1 MVLPWN
7 FLGMSEVLGRALHE
21 VQHNL
26 TLPGHQGWKA
36 PHSSGCSGSMFS
48 TSRASPYF
56 LQATHFQ
63 TPCGQENRWKL
74 AEILKVSN
82 HYKYHLINYLT
93 SQYFMMLIEIQRKP
107 SQGVTN
113 HLLSFLPLSL
123 KASLARAGPLAPLW
137 PKGSAFR
144 R

>member
-1 MVLPWN
+1 MKCSIISPCPVIRV
-7 FLGMSEVLGRALHE
+7 GKHHIQVG
-21 VQHNL
+21 VQGL
-26 TLPGHQGWKA
+26 CSLRQGQA
-36 PHSSGCSGSMFS
+36 PTFFKPHIF
-48 TSRASPYF
+48 R
-56 LQATHFQ
+56 
-63 TPCGQENRWKL
+63 RL
-74 AEILKVSN
+74 ADRKIGGNWQKYSKVSN